1 MDHVSTELELLQ
13 WLCMIECGLAAA
25 PEGAELAHGSWAAAR
40 ERFLEEHARTWMPR
54 FAEAAAAESREPL
67 FRAAAQLLGAVIS

>member
-1 MDHVSTELELLQ
+1 MRRRTVL
-13 WLCMIECGLAAA
+13 GLGLTALAFGRA
-25 PEGAELAHGSWAAAR
+25 PALAQDDAAAR